1 MNFEDDYLLAREYA
15 ESMFD
20 GSDERFWVA
29 VGAYVKGVET
39 GLRGLQKTLDGDR
52 ITRIVFFF
60 SKETRR
66 FELSRPIFVS
76 DRFGFLRQLRKITGI
91 KEVGIYE

>member
-15 ESMFD
+15 SGLFD
-20 GSDERFWVA
+20 PQDERFWVA

-60 SKETRR
+60 SKEVRS
-66 FELSRPIFVS
+66 FELSSPILVY
-76 DRFGFLRQLRKITGI
+76 DRLGFLRQLRNITGI
-91 KEVGIYE
+91 KEVGIYD

>member
-15 ESMFD
+15 SGLFD
-20 GSDERFWVA
+20 PQDDRFWVA
-29 VGAYVKGVET
+29 VGAYVTAVET

-60 SKETRR
+60 SKEART
-66 FELSRPIFVS
+66 FELSIPIFVS
-76 DRFGFLRQLRKITGI
+76 DRLGFLRQLRDITGI

>member
-39 GLRGLQKTLDGDR
+39 GLKGLRKAIDGVTINRICFFLSDGKREFILSNPIKVADR
-52 ITRIVFFF
+52 
-60 SKETRR
+60 
-66 FELSRPIFVS
+66 LC
-76 DRFGFLRQLRKITGI
+76 FLGQLRKITGI
-91 KEVGIYE
+91 REVGIYE

>member
-1 MNFEDDYLLAREYA
+1 MDFDDEYLLAREYA
-15 ESMFD
+15 SGLFDPQDES
-20 GSDERFWVA
+20 FWVA

-60 SKETRR
+60 SKEARR
-66 FELSRPIFVS
+66 FELSSPIFVS
-76 DRFGFLRQLRKITGI
+76 DRLGFLRQLRDITGI